1 MNIAKLFIV
10 ASVFF
15 SILSSAHAM
24 NFTFNESTTNHSLTS
39 EEQVLFAILK
49 EYIQQNGTRLEHTGE
64 DGETYFLSPI
74 PLSGLQ
80 PLEKNNILSVV
91 PSSIEFSDANDAFI
105 FNVLATAKLFMHVR
119 VHDNQRFMLP
129 AKFRDLTQDE
139 FKKIYLKF
147 EQRCSATLGNLH
159 LVSGKK
165 DKIRKMVDQNIKKI
179 IEQLGGN
186 PELYNTVDQ
195 DKQRKND
202 LEEELAK
209 ILSNDSPNNEANL

>member
-1 MNIAKLFIV
+1 MNIAKLFV
-10 ASVFF
+10 LASVCF
-15 SILSSAHAM
+15 SISSAQAM
-24 NFTFNESTTNHSLTS
+24 HFTFNDCTPNHPLTP
-39 EEQVLFAILK
+39 EEQVAFTIFR
-49 EYIQQNGTRLEHTGE
+49 EYIHQNGTRLENTGE
-64 DGETYFLSPI
+64 DGEIYFLSSI
-74 PLSGLQ
+74 PQSELQ
-80 PLEKNNILSVV
+80 TLEKSDILSVV
-91 PSSIEFSDANDAFI
+91 PSSVEFSDKKDEFI
-105 FNVLATAKLFMHVR
+105 FNVLATTKLFMHVR